1 MRNHDS
7 AAVSH
12 RNKIHSYAIW
22 RLRVFSIIQTM
33 QIKRSTHESR
43 LDEALAYIAG
53 HMKERI
59 QLDHL
64 SEASGVSKR
73 TLGYLF
79 LHTFGI
85 TPMAFVKRER
95 LRKAR
100 MYFSKP
106 TRLPPRLRVSR
117 ASVASSTWGS
127 FRSTTSGSSKNHLPT
142 PCSRARQVRGPGAL
156 IIDRRRARSGN
167 AMRFLDS
174 DRTAIGK

>member
-12 RNKIHSYAIW
+12 RNRIHSYAIW

-33 QIKRSTHESR
+33 QIKRSTHQSR

-59 QLDHL
+59 QLGHL
-64 SEASGVSKR
+64 SEASGVNKR

-79 LHTFGI
+79 LHTYGI
-85 TPMAFVKRER
+85 TTMAFLKRER

-100 MYFSKP
+100 MLLQHAAPSTGTVTSIARECGFQHMGQFSHDYK
-106 TRLPPRLRVSR
+106 RLLGELP
-117 ASVASSTWGS
+117 
-127 FRSTTSGSSKNHLPT
+127 STTLHRYQKNDTSPDI
-142 PCSRARQVRGPGAL
+142 Q
-156 IIDRRRARSGN
+156 
-167 AMRFLDS
+167 
-174 DRTAIGK
+174 

>member
-12 RNKIHSYAIW
+12 RNRIHSYAIW

-33 QIKRSTHESR
+33 QIKRSTHQSR

-59 QLDHL
+59 QLGHL

-79 LHTFGI
+79 LHTYGI
-85 TPMAFVKRER
+85 TPMAFLKRER

-100 MYFSKP
+100 MLLQHADP
-106 TRLPPRLRVSR
+106 
-117 ASVASSTWGS
+117 
-127 FRSTTSGSSKNHLPT
+127 STTTVTSIARECGFQHMGQFSLDYKRLFGESPSATLHQHP
-142 PCSRARQVRGPGAL
+142 RADRMPDRQ
-156 IIDRRRARSGN
+156 
-167 AMRFLDS
+167 
-174 DRTAIGK
+174 

>member
-12 RNKIHSYAIW
+12 RNRIHSYAIW

-33 QIKRSTHESR
+33 QIKRSTHQNR
-43 LDEALAYIAG
+43 LDEALAYIAR

-59 QLDHL
+59 QLGHL

-79 LHTFGI
+79 LHTYGI
-85 TPMAFVKRER
+85 TPMAFLKRER

-100 MYFSKP
+100 MLLQHADP
-106 TRLPPRLRVSR
+106 
-117 ASVASSTWGS
+117 
-127 FRSTTSGSSKNHLPT
+127 STTTVTSIARECGFQHMGQFSLDYKRLFGESPSATLHQRRTGEGSPE
-142 PCSRARQVRGPGAL
+142 
-156 IIDRRRARSGN
+156 RS
-167 AMRFLDS
+167 
-174 DRTAIGK
+174 

>member
-12 RNKIHSYAIW
+12 RNRIHSYAIW

-33 QIKRSTHESR
+33 QIKRSTHQNR

-59 QLDHL
+59 QLAHL

-79 LHTFGI
+79 LHTYGI
-85 TPMAFVKRER
+85 TPMAFLKRER

-100 MYFSKP
+100 M
-106 TRLPPRLRVSR
+106 LLQH
-117 ASVASSTWGS
+117 ASSSTGTVTSIARECGFQHMGQFSLDFKRLFGESPSATLHQSQTDEGS
-127 FRSTTSGSSKNHLPT
+127 PERS
-142 PCSRARQVRGPGAL
+142 
-156 IIDRRRARSGN
+156 
-167 AMRFLDS
+167 
-174 DRTAIGK
+174 

>member
-100 MYFSKP
+100 MLLQQADPATTK
-106 TRLPPRLRVSR
+106 
-117 ASVASSTWGS
+117 VASI
-127 FRSTTSGSSKNHLPT
+127 
-142 PCSRARQVRGPGAL
+142 ARECGFIHMGQFSLDYKRQFKESPSDTLQQSQTGEG
-156 IIDRRRARSGN
+156 ARSVDN
-167 AMRFLDS
+167 RPTTRPF
-174 DRTAIGK
+174 R

>member
-12 RNKIHSYAIW
+12 RNRIHSYAIW

-33 QIKRSTHESR
+33 QIKRSTHQSR

-59 QLDHL
+59 QLGHL

-79 LHTFGI
+79 LHTYGI
-85 TPMAFVKRER
+85 TPMAFLKRER

-100 MYFSKP
+100 MLLQHADP
-106 TRLPPRLRVSR
+106 
-117 ASVASSTWGS
+117 
-127 FRSTTSGSSKNHLPT
+127 STTTVTSIARECGFQHMGQFSLDYKRLFGESPSATLHQSLTGSGSPEPS
-142 PCSRARQVRGPGAL
+142 
-156 IIDRRRARSGN
+156 
-167 AMRFLDS
+167 
-174 DRTAIGK
+174 